1 MYWLL
6 ILFYTIIIYLS
17 IIVVCM
23 VLYSMSIVLMVVG
36 IEVNKRIMYAME
48 CFMEFLFHPL
58 AYMCELFF
66 ACINGCRRSP
76 RVEVDRIDTL
86 HATNNPLYKPPIK
99 EIEMVVIVNPCGI
112 PIQIGSE
119 AVLWK
124 VVGAHYPRI
133 ACALYLI
140 F

>member
-119 AVLWK
+119 AV
-124 VVGAHYPRI
+124 
-133 ACALYLI
+133 
-140 F
+140 